1 VFTADFAVNLPNIAQ
16 PHTFLSRVTND
27 WSLTGIGIVQSGEPY
42 SLYEFYGAVGSINFG
57 DYPLLM
63 NPVLPVKNPKAVK
76 QALTGNKGSFRGAG
90 GSYIPTIDPSQIAIN
105 YLAPGQDGI
114 PTSTD
119 FAPGNQRNIFRQAVQ
134 KRLDISVHKMFHASD
149 RFSVLYEF
157 DVFNVFNTTSLDV
170 PQDQVRIRQNS
181 ACSNAANA
189 VSGDNCPEGYLNY
202 GQVATSNSVA
212 DQQSALANL
221 DQLPVIN
228 GTGKN
233 ITVPTT
239 LAIGQGTCTLSGT
252 VASAGGCPNNGA
264 NFGSV
269 TGTIGGSRAVTMSLH
284 IVY

>member
-1 VFTADFAVNLPNIAQ
+1 
-16 PHTFLSRVTND
+16 
-27 WSLTGIGIVQSGEPY
+27 
-42 SLYEFYGAVGSINFG
+42 
-57 DYPLLM
+57 M
-63 NPVLPVKNPKAVK
+63 
-76 QALTGNKGSFRGAG
+76 
-90 GSYIPTIDPSQIAIN
+90 
-105 YLAPGQDGI
+105 
-114 PTSTD
+114 
-119 FAPGNQRNIFRQAVQ
+119 
-134 KRLDISVHKMFHASD
+134 
-149 RFSVLYEF
+149 LYEF

-202 GQVATSNSVA
+202 GQVATSNSAA